1 MHEFYTRFNAPSCP
15 RFTAPP
21 AVQSEQACPSE
32 NEGTLSPCLPRQ
44 RVSSPLQRPDRRHS
58 RTAEPLK
65 TYPGL
70 QLKMADAPNV
80 CWVPIFL
87 PFGGVGRSPQEITMV
102 RCEGRKE
109 MKNRTER
116 AGERRLPY
124 IFKVNA
130 RAATHAFR
138 CDLNAISLTCN
149 ISGGL

>member
-1 MHEFYTRFNAPSCP
+1 MPQVAHDLLLPSSP
-15 RFTAPP
+15 
-21 AVQSEQACPSE
+21 VGKDCPSE
-32 NEGTLSPCLPRQ
+32 NEGTLSSCLPRQ

-58 RTAEPLK
+58 RTVEPLK

-70 QLKMADAPNV
+70 QLKMDDAPNV

-87 PFGGVGRSPQEITMV
+87 PFGGVGRSPQEITTV
-102 RCEGRKE
+102 RCGRAQGDEKQDRE
-109 MKNRTER
+109 QER
-116 AGERRLPY
+116 KRMRNGERRLPY

-138 CDLNAISLTCN
+138 CDLNAISPTCN